1 LNIFNVMDDWFFNLN
16 QFSLSNNFIIPSFNF
31 NNSWNFNSFND
42 YLVYYSWNF
51 NNLLLD
57 NRNFNSSINNFLNL
71 FN

>member
-1 LNIFNVMDDWFFNLN
+1 
-16 QFSLSNNFIIPSFNF
+16 
-31 NNSWNFNSFND
+31 
-42 YLVYYSWNF
+42 LVYYSWHF